1 MYVVFEAKGFQWAC
15 DIGSKVKIPR
25 MDKEVG
31 EEIIFDKV
39 LLVKNE
45 DVLIGRPY
53 LKGAIIKGVVTGQ
66 SRHEKIIVYKYK
78 RRNRYRRTRG
88 HRQHYT
94 EIEIKDI
101 ILKKDTETKK
111 ESKVKKDIKAKKET
125 KAKKVVKAK
134 KETKVKKVTKAMKEP
149 KAKKI
154 AKAKKETKA
163 KKASKMKKDTK
174 TKRESKA
181 KKPKKETKTK
191 KVTKVK
197 KKKGKEG

>member
-1 MYVVFEAKGFQWAC
+1 MYVVFEAKGFQWVC

-45 DVLIGRPY
+45 DVLIGYPY

-66 SRHEKIIVYKYK
+66 SRHKKIIVYKYK

-94 EIEIKDI
+94 EIEIKDV
-101 ILKKDTETKK
+101 ILKKDTETKI
-111 ESKVKKDIKAKKET
+111 ESKVKKDI
-125 KAKKVVKAK
+125 KAK

-154 AKAKKETKA
+154 AKARKETKA
-163 KKASKMKKDTK
+163 KKVSKMKKDTK

-181 KKPKKETKTK
+181 KKTKKETKTK
-191 KVTKVK
+191 KMTKVK
-197 KKKGKEG
+197 KKKDKEG